1 MLLTF
6 VTLGR
11 AYDNMHRDHTSWNF
25 SYRDSGLAKS
35 FVVLQYPSS
44 IDELH
49 VIESFWNN
57 VFILRPPGEDELLER
72 GDGGGGVVLVGPD
85 VRAVEQ
91 PKLHLDR
98 LFPAG
103 HLPGRVKAHHLRK
116 IPTTAAATAGRLSR
130 PRPAEE
136 SGEEKL
142 PNSTQQ
148 GQETDADPTKY
159 PLSPLVKQEFRIL
172 SWGAKRRDGRLEGR
186 REREGRSGIPRV
198 FFSRYVP
205 PENYIYP
212 GIIVGK

>member
-1 MLLTF
+1 MNLQIVVSMAPIYRIHIAAESASQYRASTSVLLGRIREMLLTF

-11 AYDNMHRDHTSWNF
+11 AYDNMHCDHTSWNF

-91 PKLHLDR
+91 PKLDLDR

-103 HLPGRVKAHHLRK
+103 HLPGRVKAQDPNNRSGDRW
-116 IPTTAAATAGRLSR
+116 PAQSTTAGGGIGGGKAA
-130 PRPAEE
+130 
-136 SGEEKL
+136 
-142 PNSTQQ
+142 
-148 GQETDADPTKY
+148 
-159 PLSPLVKQEFRIL
+159 EFEATRARNRCG
-172 SWGAKRRDGRLEGR
+172 SHEVSA
-186 REREGRSGIPRV
+186 
-198 FFSRYVP
+198 FSFS
-205 PENYIYP
+205 
-212 GIIVGK
+212 

>member
-11 AYDNMHRDHTSWNF
+11 AYDNMHCDHTSWNF

-91 PKLHLDR
+91 PKLDLDR

-103 HLPGRVKAHHLRK
+103 HLPGRQGEGARSQQPQRRPV
-116 IPTTAAATAGRLSR
+116 AGSV
-130 PRPAEE
+130 
-136 SGEEKL
+136 
-142 PNSTQQ
+142 
-148 GQETDADPTKY
+148 DH
-159 PLSPLVKQEFRIL
+159 
-172 SWGAKRRDGRLEGR
+172 GR
-186 REREGRSGIPRV
+186 RRNRGRKNCRIRGNKGKKPMRIPRSIR
-198 FFSRYVP
+198 FLL
-205 PENYIYP
+205 
-212 GIIVGK
+212 